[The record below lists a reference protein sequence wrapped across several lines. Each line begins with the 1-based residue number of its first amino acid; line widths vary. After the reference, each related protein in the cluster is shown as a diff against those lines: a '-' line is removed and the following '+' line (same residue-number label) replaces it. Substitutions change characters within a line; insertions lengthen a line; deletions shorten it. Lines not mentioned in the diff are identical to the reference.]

1 MSEKLGIM
9 AQQTANPAGVS
20 PTGALGTAV
29 DRMSFAH
36 DIVMVTDD
44 SIAVGS
50 LDQVRDSNYSE
61 HYRHFIYS
69 LKIKSHL
76 RTHCES

>member
-9 AQQTANPAGVS
+9 AQQTANATGVS
-20 PTGALGTAV
+20 PTGVLSTAV

-44 SIAVGS
+44 AIAVGMGS
-50 LDQVRDSNYSE
+50 LDNQV
-61 HYRHFIYS
+61 
-69 LKIKSHL
+69 
-76 RTHCES
+76 